1 MNTIYVTLLSRLG
14 NQLFEVATAYHL
26 AKTHKKRLVLLPNG
40 NSGYEDYG
48 IILNC
53 SERSK
58 MPSNAILIEEP
69 HTQPLMDLSIVKN
82 IDKDVVLKGYFQS
95 DKYFTRED
103 VEELFP
109 IPTDIKE
116 KYSYL
121 EDYVCISVRRGDYL
135 LLGQMF
141 NVIKAE
147 WYEEM
152 YHKYFEGKKVLICGD
167 DIEWCKN
174 NFHLQNQEF
183 LENDGT
189 TPEERLFIMAM
200 CKNHIIS
207 ASTFSW
213 WAAYLSNG
221 KVIAPYPWF
230 GRALSHLN
238 QEDKYCENW
247 IKEKIWE

>member
-26 AKTHKKRLVLLPNG
+26 AKTYKKRLVLVENG
-40 NSGYEDYG
+40 NSGYVAYPL
-48 IILNC
+48 ILNV
-53 SERSK
+53 SERLE
-58 MPSNAILIEEP
+58 MPSNAIKIEEP
-69 HTQPLMDLSIVKN
+69 YTQPLMDLSIVKN
-82 IDKDVVLKGYFQS
+82 YDNVILKGYWQS
-95 DKYFTRED
+95 DKYFTRQD

-147 WYEEM
+147 WYEKM
-152 YHKYFEGKKVLICGD
+152 YHKYFEGKKVLICSD
-167 DIEWCKN
+167 DIEWCKK
-174 NFHLQNQEF
+174 NFHLPNQEF
-183 LENDGT
+183 LENNTT

-221 KVIAPYPWF
+221 KVVAPYPWF
-230 GRALSHLN
+230 GKALSHLN
-238 QEDKYCENW
+238 QEDKYCSFF
-247 IKEKIWE
+247 IKEPI

>member
-1 MNTIYVTLLSRLG
+1 MSTIYVPLLSRLG

-26 AKTHKKRLVLLPNG
+26 AKTYQKRLVLLPKG
-40 NSGYEDYG
+40 NSGYEPYP
-48 IILNC
+48 IILKC
-53 SERSK
+53 SEGQETPSK
-58 MPSNAILIEEP
+58 AILIEEP
-69 HTQPLMDLSIVKN
+69 YTQPLMDLSIVKD
-82 IDKDVVLKGYFQS
+82 IDNDVILKGYFQS

-109 IPTDIKE
+109 IPAEIKE

-135 LLGQMF
+135 LLGDMF
-141 NVIKAE
+141 NVINAE

-152 YHKYFEGKKVLICGD
+152 YHKYFEGKKILICSD

-174 NFHLQNQEF
+174 NFKLPNMEF
-183 LENDGT
+183 LENKNT
-189 TPEERLFIMAM
+189 TSTERLFIMAM
-200 CKNHIIS
+200 CENHIIS
-207 ASTFSW
+207 CSTFSW

-230 GRALSHLN
+230 GKALAHLN
-238 QEDKYCENW
+238 QEDKYVDGW
-247 IKEKIWE
+247 IKEPL

>member
-1 MNTIYVTLLSRLG
+1 MNTIYAKLLSRLG
-14 NQLFEVATAYHL
+14 NQLFITATAYHL
-26 AKTHKKRLVLLPNG
+26 AKTYKKRLVLVENG
-40 NSGYEDYG
+40 NSGYVAYPL
-48 IILNC
+48 ILNV
-53 SERSK
+53 SERLE
-58 MPSNAILIEEP
+58 MHSNAILIEEP
-69 HTQPLMDLSIVKN
+69 HTQPLMDLSIIKN
-82 IDKDVVLKGYFQS
+82 IDKDIVLKGYFQS

-109 IPTDIKE
+109 ITTDIKE

-147 WYEEM
+147 WYEKM
-152 YHKYFEGKKVLICGD
+152 YHKYFEGKKVLICSD

-183 LENDGT
+183 LENEGT
-189 TPEERLFIMAM
+189 TSTDRLFIMAM

-221 KVIAPYPWF
+221 KVVAPYPWF
-230 GRALSHLN
+230 GKALAHLN
-238 QEDKYCENW
+238 QEDKYVECW
-247 IKEKIWE
+247 IKEPI

>member
-1 MNTIYVTLLSRLG
+1 MNTIYAKLLSRLG
-14 NQLFEVATAYHL
+14 NQLFITATAYHL
-26 AKTHKKRLVLLPNG
+26 AKTYKKRLVLVENG
-40 NSGYEDYG
+40 NSGYVAYPL
-48 IILNC
+48 ILNV
-53 SERSK
+53 SERLE

-69 HTQPLMDLSIVKN
+69 HTQPLMDLSIIKN

-103 VEELFP
+103 AEELFP